1 MDEKDKRI
9 TAYHE
14 AGHAIIQALLD
25 DGLLPVHK
33 VTIIPRGQSLG
44 STMMLPSKDI
54 LNYSKT
60 HLLNQICTSLGGRV
74 AEEMI
79 FNEQSSG
86 ASSDI
91 RSATKMARRMVCD
104 WGMSALGP
112 IAFGDNRDHIFLGE
126 EIAREQNYS
135 ERTAQRIDETISSII
150 DEQYKRACEL
160 LKEKKASLE
169 ILAQALLKYETL
181 EGSHVKE
188 ILETGTLN
196 TEALDQSIRA
206 REEASKKAEKEQK
219 ETKAEKDGSTTTAD
233 KEKKAD
239 DKDKNQPEKS
249 KEQTGKK

>member
-1 MDEKDKRI
+1 
-9 TAYHE
+9 
-14 AGHAIIQALLD
+14 
-25 DGLLPVHK
+25 
-33 VTIIPRGQSLG
+33 
-44 STMMLPSKDI
+44 MLPSKDI

-150 DEQYKRACEL
+150 DKQYKRACEL

-181 EGSHVKE
+181 EGSHIKE

-196 TEALDQSIRA
+196 TETLEQSIKA
-206 REEASKKAEKEQK
+206 KEEASKKAEKEQK

-233 KEKKAD
+233 KEKKVD
-239 DKDKNQPEKS
+239 DKDKNQPEKV